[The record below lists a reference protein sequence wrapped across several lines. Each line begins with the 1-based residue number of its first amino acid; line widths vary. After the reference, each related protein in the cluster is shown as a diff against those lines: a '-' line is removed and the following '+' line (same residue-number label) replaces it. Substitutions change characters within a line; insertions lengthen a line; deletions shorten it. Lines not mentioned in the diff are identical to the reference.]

1 MSIQSRIFVS
11 TLTFV
16 MAAAV
21 PAAHAQLGV
30 AAGLNFDRLGDI
42 STQSGAANFDNATGY
57 HFGVFFDLG
66 ALPIAVRPGVFIRK
80 AGDVDWNV
88 TGVVESFD
96 LTLIEVPIDVRIPLL
111 QAPLLKPYLLGGPV
125 VSFPR
130 SNRDEIQDSFEDF
143 LLSGSI
149 GVGVEVKV
157 PAIGLRLYPE
167 VRYAFGVSRFMKDS
181 FTIGGVSFDAED
193 STRLSAVM
201 VRLGVGL

>member
-1 MSIQSRIFVS
+1 
-11 TLTFV
+11 
-16 MAAAV
+16 MAATV
-21 PAAHAQLGV
+21 PAARAQLGV

-57 HFGVFFDLG
+57 HFGVFFDLA

-88 TGVVESFD
+88 TGVVQSFD

-125 VSFPR
+125 ISFPR
-130 SNRDEIQDSFEDF
+130 SKEDEIQDSFEDF

-181 FTIGGVSFDAED
+181 FTIGGVNFDAED
-193 STRLSAVM
+193 SSRLSAVM

>member
-1 MSIQSRIFVS
+1 M
-11 TLTFV
+11 LAFV
-16 MAAAV
+16 MAAMV
-21 PAAHAQLGV
+21 PAARAQLGV

-42 STQSGAANFDNATGY
+42 STQSGATNFDNATGY

-111 QAPLLKPYLLGGPV
+111 QAPLLKPYILGGPV

-181 FTIGGVSFDAED
+181 FTIGGVNFDAED
-193 STRLSAVM
+193 SSRLSVVM